1 MTISK
6 NNVLVVGNGF
16 DLALGL
22 PTSYKDFMK
31 FFLRYRCER
40 NKLPIKQIDDPFYVE
55 YKKLMDDW
63 LAPNQEKNDNLI
75 FNNQFIL
82 IMIYKYSVTEL
93 FRVKA
98 KDNYKPCIATLK
110 AVQYPTVDNNNLTEN
125 YFLNSDITANETNWF
140 NVEEILCQLSSIES
154 YTLISTKII
163 ELYRRYYAL
172 DSVCRNIKELFD
184 YGKYDEL
191 KQGFNF
197 FKKSLSLYLC
207 AVHNYYKSESVLENF
222 EKLKKQWLTK
232 NYSEIIN
239 LNYTHFAEQLFNLPQ
254 NSYSH
259 PHGKIDLDN
268 PTKSEI
274 VLGFFT
280 DILIDK
286 YDVSF
291 IEFQKFYQRILYCL
305 GNYETKSTKNT
316 CIDFFGFSCDP
327 ADAEL
332 LNVLIAENQNYE
344 KINIFCY
351 RDKGNYIVNLAKS
364 IGKDSVLSLTKSKK
378 LAFHCIN

>member
-40 NKLPIKQIDDPFYVE
+40 NKLPINQIDDPFYFE

-140 NVEEILCQLSSIES
+140 NVEEILCQLSSI
-154 YTLISTKII
+154 
-163 ELYRRYYAL
+163 
-172 DSVCRNIKELFD
+172 V
-184 YGKYDEL
+184 
-191 KQGFNF
+191 
-197 FKKSLSLYLC
+197 
-207 AVHNYYKSESVLENF
+207 VLN
-222 EKLKKQWLTK
+222 
-232 NYSEIIN
+232 
-239 LNYTHFAEQLFNLPQ
+239 
-254 NSYSH
+254 
-259 PHGKIDLDN
+259 HG
-268 PTKSEI
+268 TM
-274 VLGFFT
+274 
-280 DILIDK
+280 
-286 YDVSF
+286 
-291 IEFQKFYQRILYCL
+291 
-305 GNYETKSTKNT
+305 
-316 CIDFFGFSCDP
+316 
-327 ADAEL
+327 
-332 LNVLIAENQNYE
+332 
-344 KINIFCY
+344 
-351 RDKGNYIVNLAKS
+351 
-364 IGKDSVLSLTKSKK
+364 
-378 LAFHCIN
+378 